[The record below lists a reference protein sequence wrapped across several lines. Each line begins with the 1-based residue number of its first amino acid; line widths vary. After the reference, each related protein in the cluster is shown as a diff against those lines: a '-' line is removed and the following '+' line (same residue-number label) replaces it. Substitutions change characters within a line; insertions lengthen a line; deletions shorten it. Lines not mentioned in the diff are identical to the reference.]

1 MFQKQLIYH
10 SCDCFLITIYYSI
23 GGIIMSYFMEKVFVD
38 INYHYRYNNLFLLI
52 IDIVL
57 SLFTINLFALFL
69 RLLIDYIPLPFS
81 KFVKKKTTFLIDGG
95 IVLAIS
101 ILLFQNKF
109 DEKCKL
115 LSKELH
121 II

>member
-1 MFQKQLIYH
+1 MLQKQLIYH

-69 RLLIDYIPLPFS
+69 RLLIDYIHLPFS

-115 LSKELH
+115 LSKELN

>member
-1 MFQKQLIYH
+1 MLQKQLIYH

-38 INYHYRYNNLFLLI
+38 INYHHRYNNLFLLI

-69 RLLIDYIPLPFS
+69 RLLIDYVPLPFS

>member
-1 MFQKQLIYH
+1 MRFNSIIYYF
-10 SCDCFLITIYYSI
+10 CDCFLITIYYSI

-115 LSKELH
+115 FSKELH